1 MANIGFIGLGIMGT
15 PMAGN
20 LIKGGHTVF
29 THTRGETPAT
39 LLEAGAR
46 PCTSG
51 AEVAR
56 NADIIIT
63 MVPDTPHVEDVLFNP
78 EGVAAGLTR
87 DKIVVDMSSI
97 SPVATKDFAKRINA
111 LGCE

>member
-29 THTRGETPAT
+29 THTRGDTPPV
-39 LLEAGAR
+39 LIEAGAR
-46 PCTSG
+46 TCASG

-56 NADIIIT
+56 NADIVIT
-63 MVPDTPHVEDVLFNP
+63 MVPDTPHVEDVLFKP
-78 EGVAAGLTR
+78 DGVAAGLS
-87 DKIVVDMSSI
+87 KG
-97 SPVATKDFAKRINA
+97 K
-111 LGCE
+111 L

>member
-29 THTRGETPAT
+29 THTRGDTPAV
-39 LLEAGAR
+39 LVEAGAR
-46 PCTSG
+46 PCASG

-56 NADIIIT
+56 QADIVIT
-63 MVPDTPHVEDVLFNP
+63 MVPDTPHVEEVLFSP
-78 EGVAAGLTR
+78 GGVAAGLSKGRSWST
-87 DKIVVDMSSI
+87 
-97 SPVATKDFAKRINA
+97 
-111 LGCE
+111 